1 MKDDLKKGIQSD
13 YGGLNGTNLVTQA
26 WNIVMLQVIKLKNH
40 QSAGNTLYMKYLISL
55 FPAIPPEFLK
65 HLGNF

>member
-26 WNIVMLQVIKLKNH
+26 WNIVMQQVIKLKNH
-40 QSAGNTLYMKYLISL
+40 LNL
-55 FPAIPPEFLK
+55 
-65 HLGNF
+65 